1 MPVLVKYIV
10 TCGSNSR
17 HMNFQRHSADDPAKL
32 EGEVTVTPVSC
43 VCVCVFVCVCVCWL
57 VLVVIAQTDQK
68 INIFSFSMIPLFTKQ
83 HIF

>member
-43 VCVCVFVCVCVCWL
+43 VCVFVCVLACSCGDSADRSEDKYFL
-57 VLVVIAQTDQK
+57 ILNDP
-68 INIFSFSMIPLFTKQ
+68 SF
-83 HIF
+83 H